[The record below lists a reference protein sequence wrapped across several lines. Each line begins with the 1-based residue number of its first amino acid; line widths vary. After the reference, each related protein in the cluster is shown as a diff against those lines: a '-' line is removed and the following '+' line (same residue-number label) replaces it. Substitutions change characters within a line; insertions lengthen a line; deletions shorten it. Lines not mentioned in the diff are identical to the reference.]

1 MKAND
6 LPTRARA
13 ALACALLAL
22 LALPGCGILPKREPI
37 AIYEP
42 ARPSGAMPASTMPPA
57 TWSLIVA
64 RPVAS
69 GLLDNDRIAVRP
81 APGEI
86 SVYKAAAWT
95 ETAPELVHNALLRR
109 FEDSGRILSVARP
122 GSGVRGQFQLQTD
135 LRVFESVYV
144 SAGRPEAQVE
154 VYARLVK
161 TADGEVV
168 AARTFRETEAAAN
181 ENLSSVVDAFGL
193 ALNRTTDQIVAWT
206 LESGSR
212 TR

>member
-1 MKAND
+1 MNPANKLKAS
-6 LPTRARA
+6 
-13 ALACALLAL
+13 LAL
-22 LALPGCGILPKREPI
+22 LLLASLAGCGVLPKREPT
-37 AIYEP
+37 AIFEP
-42 ARPSGAMPASTMPPA
+42 ARPAAVARADLPQAN
-57 TWSLIVA
+57 WSLVVA
-64 RPVAS
+64 RPVAG

-86 SVYKAAAWT
+86 SVYKAASWT
-95 ETAPELVHNALLRR
+95 ETAPELVQDALLRR

-144 SAGRPEAQVE
+144 NPGRPEAQVE
-154 VYARLVK
+154 IFAKLVK

-168 AARTFRETEAAAN
+168 AARTFRQTEAAAN

-193 ALNRTTDQIVAWT
+193 ALNRSTEQIVAWT
-206 LESGSR
+206 LESGNR
-212 TR
+212 KQ